1 MDINYR
7 DLIGHIIDGL
17 YLVDKK
23 RKIIYW
29 NKSAE
34 RITGYSK
41 DDVIGHACHENIL
54 VHVDTQG
61 RGLCRSVCPLAA
73 TIKDGNPRDAEVYL
87 HHKQGHRVP
96 VWVRTTQLK
105 DSTGQVVGGAELF
118 SDLSANNAIAS
129 KIEEL
134 ERLSLIDA
142 LTQLANRRF
151 VEMELVGR
159 LSEMQRYQL
168 SFGLLMLDIDF
179 FKKVNDRYGHD
190 VGDRVLQTVSKTMV
204 QSARPHDL
212 FGRWGGEEFI
222 GIIRN
227 VDQEGLRAVCERLR
241 TLIANSFVKQN
252 GGYINV
258 TASIG
263 ATVAARDDNPES
275 IVKRTDQLLYS
286 SKREGRDRCTLG

>member
-17 YLVDKK
+17 YLVDKE
-23 RKIIYW
+23 RTIVYW

-34 RITGYSK
+34 RITGYSME
-41 DDVIGHACHENIL
+41 DVVRHACHENIL
-54 VHVDTQG
+54 VHVDTDG
-61 RGLCRSVCPLAA
+61 KGLCRSVCPLAA
-73 TIKDGNPRDAEVYL
+73 TIKDGKPRDAEVYL
-87 HHKQGHRVP
+87 RHKQGHRVP
-96 VWVRTTQLK
+96 VWVRTAQLK
-105 DSTGQVVGGAELF
+105 DSKGRVVGGAELF
-118 SDLSANNAIAS
+118 SDLSANNAIAN

-134 ERLSLIDA
+134 ERLSLIDT

-159 LSEMQRYQL
+159 LSEVRRYNL
-168 SFGLLMLDIDF
+168 SLGLLMLDIDF
-179 FKKVNDRYGHD
+179 FKKVNDQYGHD

-222 GIIRN
+222 GLIRSI
-227 VDQEGLRAVCERLR
+227 DQEGLRAVCERLR
-241 TLIANSFVKQN
+241 TLIANSFIKQN
-252 GGYINV
+252 DGYINV
-258 TASIG
+258 TTSIG

-275 IVKRTDQLLYS
+275 IVKRADQLLYS
-286 SKREGRDRCTLG
+286 SKKEGRNCCTLG

>member
-1 MDINYR
+1 MEINYK

-17 YLVDKK
+17 YLVDRQ

-29 NKSAE
+29 NKSAQ
-34 RITGYSK
+34 RITGYAM
-41 DDVIGHACHENIL
+41 DDVLGHACHENVL
-54 VHVDTQG
+54 VHVDAQG
-61 RGLCRSVCPLAA
+61 NALCRRVCPLAA
-73 TIKDGNPRDAEVYL
+73 TIKDGKPRDAEVFL
-87 HHKQGHRVP
+87 HHKEGHRVP

-105 DSTGQVVGGAELF
+105 DTKGQVVGGAELF
-118 SDLSANNAIAS
+118 SDLSANNAIAN

-159 LSEMQRYQL
+159 LSEKQRYNL
-168 SFGLLMLDIDF
+168 SFGLLILDIDF

-212 FGRWGGEEFI
+212 FGRWGGEEFV
-222 GIIRN
+222 GLIRS
-227 VDQEGLRAVCERLR
+227 VDLEGLRAVCDRLR
-241 TLIANSFVKQN
+241 ILIANSFIQQN
-252 GGYINV
+252 GGRINV

-275 IVKRTDQLLYS
+275 IVKRADRFLYS
-286 SKREGRDRCTLG
+286 SKQDGRNCCTLG

>member
-17 YLVDKK
+17 YLVDKE
-23 RKIIYW
+23 RTIVYW

-34 RITGYSK
+34 RITGYSME
-41 DDVIGHACHENIL
+41 DVVRHACHENIL
-54 VHVDTQG
+54 VHVDTDG
-61 RGLCRSVCPLAA
+61 KGLCRSVCPLAA
-73 TIKDGNPRDAEVYL
+73 TIKDGKPRDAEVYL
-87 HHKQGHRVP
+87 RHKQGHRVP
-96 VWVRTTQLK
+96 VWVRTAQLK
-105 DSTGQVVGGAELF
+105 DSKGRVVGGAELF
-118 SDLSANNAIAS
+118 SDLSANNAIAN

-134 ERLSLIDA
+134 ERLSLIDT

-159 LSEMQRYQL
+159 LSEVRRYNL
-168 SFGLLMLDIDF
+168 SLGLLMLDIDF
-179 FKKVNDRYGHD
+179 FKKVNDQYGHD
-190 VGDRVLQTVSKTMV
+190 VGDHVLQTVSKTMV

-222 GIIRN
+222 GLIRSI
-227 VDQEGLRAVCERLR
+227 DQEGLRAVCERLR
-241 TLIANSFVKQN
+241 KLIANSFIKQN
-252 GGYINV
+252 GGFINV

-275 IVKRTDQLLYS
+275 IVKRADQLLYS
-286 SKREGRDRCTLG
+286 SKKEGRNCCTLG

>member
-17 YLVDKK
+17 YLVDKQ

-41 DDVIGHACHENIL
+41 DVVIGHACYENIL
-54 VHVDTQG
+54 VHVDTNG
-61 RGLCRSVCPLAA
+61 KGLCRSVCPLAA
-73 TIKDGNPRDAEVYL
+73 TIKDGQPRDAEVYL
-87 HHKQGHRVP
+87 RHKEGHRVP
-96 VWVRTTQLK
+96 VWVRTAQLK
-105 DSTGQVVGGAELF
+105 DSKGQVVGGAELF
-118 SDLSANNAIAS
+118 SDLSANNAIAN

-134 ERLSLIDA
+134 ERLSLIDT

-159 LSEMQRYQL
+159 LSEMQRYDL

-190 VGDRVLQTVSKTMV
+190 VGDRVLQVVSKTMV

-222 GIIRN
+222 GLIRSI
-227 VDQEGLRAVCERLR
+227 DLEGLRTVCERLR
-241 TLIANSFVKQN
+241 TLIANSFIKQN
-252 GGYINV
+252 GGFINV

-263 ATVAARDDNPES
+263 ATLAACDDNPES
-275 IVKRTDQLLYS
+275 IVKRADQLLYS
-286 SKREGRDRCTLG
+286 SKQEGRNRCAFG

>member
-1 MDINYR
+1 MEINYK

-17 YLVDKK
+17 YLVDRQ

-29 NKSAE
+29 NKSAQ
-34 RITGYSK
+34 RITGYTM
-41 DDVIGHACHENIL
+41 DDVLGHACHENIL
-54 VHVDTQG
+54 VHVDAQG
-61 RGLCRSVCPLAA
+61 KALCRRMCPLAA
-73 TIKDGNPRDAEVYL
+73 TIKDGKPRDAEVFL
-87 HHKQGHRVP
+87 HHKEGHRVP

-105 DSTGQVVGGAELF
+105 DTNGQVVGGAELF
-118 SDLSANNAIAS
+118 SDLSANNAIAN

-151 VEMELVGR
+151 VEMELTGR
-159 LSEMQRYQL
+159 LSEKQRYNL
-168 SFGLLMLDIDF
+168 TFGLLILDIDF

-212 FGRWGGEEFI
+212 FGRWGGEEFV
-222 GIIRN
+222 GLIRS
-227 VDQEGLRAVCERLR
+227 VDLEGLRVVCERLR
-241 TLIANSFVKQN
+241 ILIANSFIQQN
-252 GGYINV
+252 GGRINV

-263 ATVAARDDNPES
+263 ATVAARDDDPES
-275 IVKRTDQLLYS
+275 IVKRADRFLYS
-286 SKREGRDRCTLG
+286 SKQDGRNCCTLG